1 MSKEACTEISDYM
14 GLRPYYL
21 DSADSVPMNR
31 PRLTWCTEDLK
42 LSLDGLIFEEQQFW
56 TKVTA
61 SNTYPKTSQWIR
73 EDWTWTGDG
82 WCSLPT
88 CMKSIPR
95 SSPPPK
101 PAGIDRCNRDD
112 ILRWKADS
120 MRFPPYQYRE
130 QFLFWGEKTET
141 WRLADSSE
149 RELLLGYGHEHTKPC
164 FSASKIKQS
173 KTEFEDQ
180 RLSLL
185 GDAFSLFS
193 FVIPAAALTFK
204 YFPRTSYGH
213 VCDRMGMA
221 PGFAAPLRCKI
232 PLCRRIAYGFNHLA
246 SHVSVQDVNKLLM
259 SKVNHMGSDVRIT
272 TGDFFNPSAV
282 SRQSVLADWWKW
294 NISFAV
300 RWKFQEHINIQELR
314 SVLLAVKYQISH
326 LHATHLRIFH
336 LTDSYVCMSVVS
348 KGRTSSNRLAKVLKE
363 INAHLLGFGLSLVI
377 AHVDSVENPTDG
389 ASR

>member
-1 MSKEACTEISDYM
+1 MTFSGGKPTVCGSRHTNT
-14 GLRPYYL
+14 
-21 DSADSVPMNR
+21 V
-31 PRLTWCTEDLK
+31 
-42 LSLDGLIFEEQQFW
+42 
-56 TKVTA
+56 
-61 SNTYPKTSQWIR
+61 SN
-73 EDWTWTGDG
+73 
-82 WCSLPT
+82 
-88 CMKSIPR
+88 
-95 SSPPPK
+95 
-101 PAGIDRCNRDD
+101 
-112 ILRWKADS
+112 
-120 MRFPPYQYRE
+120 F
-130 QFLFWGEKTET
+130 FFWGEKTGT

-173 KTEFEDQ
+173 KTEYEDQ

-185 GDAFSLFS
+185 GDAFSLFF

-232 PLCRRIAYGFNHLA
+232 PLCRHIAYGFNHLA

-259 SKVNHMGSDVRIT
+259 SKVNHTGSDVRIT